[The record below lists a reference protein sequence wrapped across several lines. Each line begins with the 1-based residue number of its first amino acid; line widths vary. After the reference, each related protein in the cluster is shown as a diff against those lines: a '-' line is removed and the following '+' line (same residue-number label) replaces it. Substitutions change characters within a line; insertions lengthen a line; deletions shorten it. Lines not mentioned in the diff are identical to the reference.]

1 LIGKVKVELV
11 EGPEIGAGLRL
22 RAKEPKA
29 EVGAE
34 GTAGR
39 GFTAKE
45 LKAEAR
51 GGGLGAGVVGAEIEV
66 ELAA

>member
-1 LIGKVKVELV
+1 LIGNVKVELE

-29 EVGAE
+29 EAGAE
-34 GTAGR
+34 GTEGR

-45 LKAEAR
+45 PKAGAR

-66 ELAA
+66 E